1 MMNEDEGLDQRFN
14 LQGRLPAAWRPAQ
27 FFSANE
33 FAAFND
39 NNLTL
44 FTALSLM
51 DMSHTVE
58 SEDNSSLHADFVRV
72 ETKLGIMMSMLSRL
86 MAQHQLVP
94 SLAQVTIADR
104 YALWHQSAPWQVDDM
119 GVLEL
124 YIDVTVAVPLQLP
137 AKINADGA
145 AVYEGLSIACL
156 NGLEKFL
163 FRQHRRSIAD
173 ARSIRS

>member
-14 LQGRLPAAWRPAQ
+14 LEGRLPAAWRPALS
-27 FFSANE
+27 FSANE
-33 FAAFND
+33 LASFND

-44 FTALSLM
+44 FNALSLM
-51 DMSHTVE
+51 DMSHTTE
-58 SEDNSSLHADFVRV
+58 SEDNSSLHADFVRL
-72 ETKLGIMMSMLSRL
+72 ETKLGLMMSMLSRL

-104 YALWHQSAPWQVDDM
+104 YARWHQDAPWQVGDV

-137 AKINADGA
+137 AKINAEGEA
-145 AVYEGLSIACL
+145 IYEGLSTACL

>member
-1 MMNEDEGLDQRFN
+1 MNEDEGLDQRFN
-14 LQGRLPAAWRPAQ
+14 LQGRLPASWRPTLS
-27 FFSANE
+27 FTANE
-33 FAAFND
+33 LSAFND

-44 FTALSLM
+44 FNALSLM
-51 DMSHTVE
+51 DMSHASE
-58 SEDNSSLHADFVRV
+58 SEDNSALHADFIRL

-94 SLAQVTIADR
+94 ALAHVTISDR
-104 YALWHQSAPWQVDDM
+104 FALWHEDAPWQVDDW

-124 YIDVTVAVPLQLP
+124 YIDVTIAVPLQLP

-145 AVYEGLSIACL
+145 AVFEGLSTACL

>member
-14 LQGRLPAAWRPAQ
+14 LQGRLPAAWRQAES
-27 FFSANE
+27 FTAHE
-33 FAAFND
+33 LAAFND

-51 DMSHTVE
+51 DISFAAE
-58 SEDNSSLHADFVRV
+58 AEDSSSLHADFVRV
-72 ETKLGIMMSMLSRL
+72 ETKLGLMMSMLSRL

-94 SLAQVTIADR
+94 ALAQVTIADR
-104 YALWHQSAPWQVDDM
+104 YALWHQDAPWQPGQV

-137 AKINADGA
+137 AQINAEGV
-145 AVYEGLSIACL
+145 AVYEGLSAACL
-156 NGLEKFL
+156 NGLEKYL